1 MMKKTRMIPPLLML
15 VAGAITSIITYIY
28 NYEIKVMLF
37 TLLFVLIVFYVL
49 GVVVKRILDSLAAQL
64 EKSLNEEG
72 EVIEK
77 QVEEENQE

>member
-15 VAGAITSIITYIY
+15 VAGAITSIITYVY

-37 TLLFVLIVFYVL
+37 TLLFVLIVFYIL

-64 EKSLNEEG
+64 EKSLKEEG